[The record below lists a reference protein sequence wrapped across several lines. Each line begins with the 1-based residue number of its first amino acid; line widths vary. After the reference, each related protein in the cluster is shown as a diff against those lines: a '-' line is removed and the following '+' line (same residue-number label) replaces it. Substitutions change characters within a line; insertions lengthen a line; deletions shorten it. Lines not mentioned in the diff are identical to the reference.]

1 MKSVLVIGLGRFGR
15 HVARKL
21 NEQNHQVL
29 AVDKDEKSVN
39 AILPFV
45 EDAQIGDT
53 TDEDFLDTLGV
64 RDFDICYVCIGDNF
78 QSSLETTA
86 FLKEKGAQFV
96 VSRAS
101 RDVHAKFLLRNG
113 ADEVVYPEKQ
123 MAEWAAIRF
132 TSSEMMDYFALDA
145 GNGIFEMKTP
155 EKWIG
160 RTVGELN
167 LRKKFDINI
176 LGIKKGEELSLN
188 ITPDTVFEKGTA
200 LIVLGEDKKVHKCF
214 KPSVI
219 W

>member
-1 MKSVLVIGLGRFGR
+1 MKSILVVGLGRFGR

-21 NEQNHQVL
+21 HEQHNQVL

-39 AILPFV
+39 AVLPYV

-53 TDEDFLDTLGV
+53 TDEDFLDSLGV
-64 RDFDICYVCIGDNF
+64 SDFDICYVCIGDNF

-86 FLKEKGAQFV
+86 FLKEKGAPFV
-96 VSRAS
+96 VARAS

-132 TSSEMMDYFALDA
+132 TSSELMDYFALDE
-145 GNGIFEMKTP
+145 GNGVFEIKTP
-155 EKWIG
+155 ERWIG
-160 RTVGELN
+160 QSVAEVN
-167 LRKKFDINI
+167 LRKKFNINL
-176 LGIKKGEELSLN
+176 LGVKKNGELSLN
-188 ITPDTVFEKGTA
+188 ITPDTVFERGET
-200 LIVLGEDKKVHKCF
+200 LIVLGEYKKVHKCL

>member
-21 NEQNHQVL
+21 NEQHHQVL

-39 AILPFV
+39 AVLPFV

-53 TDEDFLDTLGV
+53 TDEDFLDSLGV

-86 FLKEKGAQFV
+86 FLKEKGAPFV
-96 VSRAS
+96 VARAS

-132 TSSEMMDYFALDA
+132 TSPELMDYFALDA
-145 GNGIFEMKTP
+145 GNGVFEMKTP
-155 EKWIG
+155 EKWVG
-160 RTVGELN
+160 RTVGEVN
-167 LRKKFDINI
+167 LRKKFNINL
-176 LGIKKGEELSLN
+176 LGIKNDGELTLN
-188 ITPDTVFEKGTA
+188 ITPDTVFEKGA
-200 LIVLGEDKKVHKCF
+200 NLIVLGEYKKVHKCF
-214 KPSVI
+214 KPGVI